1 MQVVWWTTRVI
12 TSQVSPLIPGKVL
25 GKTVK
30 SYIDSYNISISPPIF
45 SCPDKHN
52 DNRDHSSYRRKSPR
66 EERVLT
72 NTERK
77 FMLNAERGDCASV
90 SQTIESHQTGDS
102 QEAFDINC
110 TDPLGRTALSIAI
123 INENPE
129 LIEIL
134 LESGIKVRRSPHVR
148 R

>member
-1 MQVVWWTTRVI
+1 
-12 TSQVSPLIPGKVL
+12 
-25 GKTVK
+25 
-30 SYIDSYNISISPPIF
+30 
-45 SCPDKHN
+45 
-52 DNRDHSSYRRKSPR
+52 
-66 EERVLT
+66 
-72 NTERK
+72 
-77 FMLNAERGDCASV
+77 MLNAERGDCASV